1 MTGGRTQRRVVTGH
15 DGDGGSVIVSDEALP
30 MRPGTTEDGRFLAEI
45 WATGTPAAAAEPAA
59 STIRIVDLPPG
70 GRRDPH
76 ATRTVDYVILL
87 EGALWLVL
95 DRTETELSA
104 GDVVVQRGTR
114 HGWHNRSDA
123 VARVAF
129 VNLTGQADPADVQ
142 VGVS

>member
-76 ATRTVDYVILL
+76 AT
-87 EGALWLVL
+87 
-95 DRTETELSA
+95 
-104 GDVVVQRGTR
+104 

-123 VARVAF
+123 VARIAF